1 MQQGGNT
8 IELPWPGR
16 VLSPNGRAHWRT
28 VSKAKKAAKNTAYV
42 LTKAAR
48 IGIAAG
54 DVPVLIGL
62 TFHPMTRNAVDA
74 DNLVAS
80 CKAFLDGIALALGV
94 DDSTFKLAAPVIAEP
109 TKGGRVVVTIT

>member
-1 MQQGGNT
+1 M

-16 VLSPNGRAHWRT
+16 VLSPNGRAHWR
-28 VSKAKKAAKNTAYV
+28 KFAAAKKVAKNTAFV

-48 IGIAAG
+48 VGICAG

-62 TFHPMTRNAVDA
+62 TFHPMTRNEVDA
-74 DNLVAS
+74 DNLIAS
-80 CKAFLDGIALALGV
+80 CKAYLDGIALALGV

-109 TKGGRVVVTIT
+109 VKGGKVIVRIE